1 MAEATTTNRVNVS
14 QLCYEL
20 GKVPLHSVGPDV
32 DGVTTIDTE
41 AVGASV
47 LAAAVKAHIAN
58 PGWVDPDA
66 VPPAASAK
74 EVAQQKVA
82 SVPAG
87 PIRQAL
93 LAIIEAI

>member
-1 MAEATTTNRVNVS
+1 MAEATTTNPVNVS

-20 GKVPLHSVGPDV
+20 GKVPLHSVGPTPT
-32 DGVTTIDTE
+32 GETTISTD
-41 AVGASV
+41 AVDAKT
-47 LAAAVKAHIAN
+47 LAAAVKAHIAD
-58 PGWVDPDA
+58 PAWVDPDA